1 MSDLRALGALSK
13 TADYTNLVGERTN
26 YCMAMHNNVHTHAA
40 AKVLILQKLPN
51 PSHCKHAYQVEV
63 LQQFNLSSPTKHGAT
78 YAPLMPHHSI
88 IHTSPYNCNA
98 CPNFTVGCSYLIA
111 GQYHTGDD
119 GMVIWELPNKRS
131 QSLAS
136 AWKGRIGENYD
147 KKLAGWI
154 ADANE
159 HKLQMSAN

>member
-1 MSDLRALGALSK
+1 
-13 TADYTNLVGERTN
+13 
-26 YCMAMHNNVHTHAA
+26 MAMYNNAHTHAA

-78 YAPLMPHHSI
+78 YAPPMPHHSI
-88 IHTSPYNCNA
+88 IHTSPAKCNA
-98 CPNFTVGCSYLIA
+98 CPNFIVGSTYLIA

-119 GMVIWELPNKRS
+119 GIVIWELPNKRS

-159 HKLQMSAN
+159 HRLQMSAN